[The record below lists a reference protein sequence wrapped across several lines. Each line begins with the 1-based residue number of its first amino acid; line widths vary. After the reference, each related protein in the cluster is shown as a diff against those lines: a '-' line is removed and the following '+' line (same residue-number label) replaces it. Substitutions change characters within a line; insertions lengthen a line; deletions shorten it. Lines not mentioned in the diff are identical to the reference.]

1 MKQGQQKQHE
11 EAACAE
17 GEVAAG
23 AAEQTGL
30 TEGAAAAAAVDHG
43 DTFEQWCTS
52 CACLAVYHTTQL
64 CYAAN
69 NLVVLN

>member
-1 MKQGQQKQHE
+1 MKQGQQKQQE

-30 TEGAAAAAAVDHG
+30 TEGAAAAAVDHG
-43 DTFEQWCTS
+43 DTFEQEQKT
-52 CACLAVYHTTQL
+52 AVVY
-64 CYAAN
+64 
-69 NLVVLN
+69 